1 MSSASTTPREV
12 PMSIVWRKRLQVR
25 GGIDRWINFVNEGPA
40 DEAQLNA
47 RGVPFPAK
55 RKAEAVHIFRDLH
68 RAAREAVAA
77 GEVAK
82 FLDALD
88 QREGRPGGAGH
99 KFGEFAEEWFK
110 TCAAPDNSESSV
122 ETDRSILDNHLLPF
136 FGQLATEDIDAW
148 LIDQYKAQKRR
159 QEHQYGSG
167 YGAHTINNHLS
178 VLRRV
183 LEKAI
188 EYKHIK
194 ENPVRPSAWMKREST
209 PEDSRAWWTPEEEER
224 AMAHLRESWRVRYPE
239 RYMALLVQFVVGMR
253 FGELRALEKQDLDL
267 NVPGLWVRRS
277 MARRKTTTPK
287 NKRARFHVVPR
298 ALADELRA
306 WMLKTEGQL
315 LFPGVRGGPLPNN
328 DLNRWYRQLAKEA
341 NVREITSHGARHTS
355 GSSYAFMGAS
365 QKVIAVMLGHANTKA
380 TERYTHIQTAATAPL
395 VEGRWARL
403 TTKEK

>member
-1 MSSASTTPREV
+1 
-12 PMSIVWRKRLQVR
+12 MSIVWRKRLQVR

-40 DEAQLNA
+40 DEEQLNA
-47 RGVPFPAK
+47 RGVPFPAQS
-55 RKAEAVHIFRDLH
+55 KAQAVHIFRDLH
-68 RAAREAVAA
+68 QAAREAVAA

-88 QREGRPGGAGH
+88 RRDRRQDGAGH
-99 KFGEFAEEWFK
+99 NFGEFAEEWFK

-136 FGQLATEDIDAW
+136 FGQTALESIDARM
-148 LIDQYKAQKRR
+148 IDQYKALKRLQK
-159 QEHQYGSG
+159 HQYRVG

-183 LEKAI
+183 LEKAV
-188 EYKHIK
+188 EYKHIR
-194 ENPVRPSAWMKREST
+194 ENPVRPSAWMKRDST
-209 PEDSRAWWTPEEEER
+209 PEDSRPWWTPEEEGK
-224 AMAHLRESWRVRYPE
+224 AMAYLRESWRVRYPA
-239 RYMALLVQFVVGMR
+239 RYMALLVQFVTGMR

-287 NKRARFHVVPR
+287 NKRARLHVIPR
-298 ALADELRA
+298 GLAEELRV

-328 DLNRWYRQLAKEA
+328 DLNRWYRQLANEA
-341 NVREITSHGARHTS
+341 EVREITSHGARHTS

-365 QKVIAVMLGHANTKA
+365 QKAIAVMLGHADTKA
-380 TERYTHIQTAATAPL
+380 TERYTHFQTAATAPL
-395 VEGRWARL
+395 VEARWARL
-403 TTKEK
+403 VAPDGARR